1 MADDSFLATLNEFI
15 QITKEI
21 IKKLNEE
28 LDWIND
34 HHTRCNAAKTVGT
47 TSTVV
52 GATVLGGALV
62 LAPFTGGASIVAATG
77 YGALACTAG
86 AAINITTDLTDMV
99 TQRIKNSQIESICG
113 RRNEVANR
121 LKEHFDEVER
131 VATELKALNVE
142 EDNAYALSL
151 WNAIKKG
158 NRVRTSTRDI
168 IQLSR
173 CVEVA
178 SGASNMCLRSGGYF
192 WKGMRLQSEGLM
204 KALALLGFNVSKK
217 GAMAVIRTGTVVLSG
232 AFAIYDVYSLIQSIK
247 NDHPTVSAIS
257 EIIKQMDGELA
268 QIVEVRRNAIE
279 MLDN

>member
-86 AAINITTDLTDMV
+86 AAINITTDLTDM
-99 TQRIKNSQIESICG
+99 
-113 RRNEVANR
+113 
-121 LKEHFDEVER
+121 
-131 VATELKALNVE
+131 
-142 EDNAYALSL
+142 
-151 WNAIKKG
+151 
-158 NRVRTSTRDI
+158 
-168 IQLSR
+168 
-173 CVEVA
+173 
-178 SGASNMCLRSGGYF
+178 
-192 WKGMRLQSEGLM
+192 
-204 KALALLGFNVSKK
+204 
-217 GAMAVIRTGTVVLSG
+217 
-232 AFAIYDVYSLIQSIK
+232 
-247 NDHPTVSAIS
+247 
-257 EIIKQMDGELA
+257 
-268 QIVEVRRNAIE
+268 
-279 MLDN
+279 